1 MRFRGVSV
9 RSMVLM
15 TALACGACGGS
26 ASSQSAT
33 GSSASTPASGSASAP
48 ASANASAPASTTA
61 STDFGVAEC
70 DDYFKK
76 YLACVDKLA
85 PAAQTQVRQ
94 ALEQSRA
101 AWKQAAST
109 EQGKSALASTCKAAS
124 DAAAPG
130 MRAQGCTW

>member
-26 ASSQSAT
+26 AASQSAT

-85 PAAQTQVRQ
+85 PAAQTQARQ

-109 EQGKSALASTCKAAS
+109 EQGKAALASTCKAAS
-124 DAAAPG
+124 DAAEPG

>member
-26 ASSQSAT
+26 AASQSAT

-48 ASANASAPASTTA
+48 ASTTA

-70 DDYFKK
+70 DNYFKK

-85 PAAQTQVRQ
+85 PAAQTQARQ
-94 ALEQSRA
+94 ALEQSRT

-109 EQGKSALASTCKAAS
+109 EQGKAALAQTCKAAS